1 MASVG
6 EGQGAAHAAMLMPPV
21 DTWAIEQHGR
31 HHPSTCRPSTRTPPQ
46 RQHDRTLE
54 GPTALQRSHSVLQ
67 EQQWNNQGQAVQVFE
82 VEPENETYLLHGTK
96 EKPYANQT
104 PLNERTKLAV
114 VKNIHAND
122 FADKEKYVEI
132 LKQDHQKRVGDEND
146 MKRTIETF
154 DHNLVEEAMKK

>member
-82 VEPENETYLLHGTK
+82 AEPENEFYLLPGTR
-96 EKPYANQT
+96 EKPKVQVDKGRNCYPTSFKFVSLARLSKKTQKST
-104 PLNERTKLAV
+104 PWDLTFSSRSL
-114 VKNIHAND
+114 
-122 FADKEKYVEI
+122 
-132 LKQDHQKRVGDEND
+132 R
-146 MKRTIETF
+146 ETSQI
-154 DHNLVEEAMKK
+154 K